1 MGLFD
6 FALKMGKKLFGEND
20 DPAEKI
26 KEAIEE
32 AGLAIENL
40 GVEFEDGKVAISG
53 KADSVEAMEKAVLI
67 AGNVQGVSEVTA
79 DGVET
84 PPQPQESKVEYYVIV
99 KGDTLSGIAKR
110 FLGNAMDY
118 PKIFEANREVI
129 KDPDLIYPGQKIRI
143 PLG

>member
-6 FALKMGKKLFGEND
+6 FALDMGKKLFGNED

-32 AGLAIENL
+32 VSLDIEDL
-40 GVEFEDGKVAISG
+40 SVDFEDGKVALSG
-53 KADSVEAMEKAVLI
+53 KAASVEAMEKAVLI
-67 AGNVQGVSEVTA
+67 AGNVQGVSEVSA
-79 DGVET
+79 EGMET
-84 PPQPQESKVEYYVIV
+84 PPQPQEPKVEYYVIV

-143 PLG
+143 PME